1 AEVTDQAAAE
11 TQTIRQRRGALP
23 LQPGT
28 DIFER
33 IGVELFEAGVAAAR
47 VAQQPPHAAAA
58 RFDALRAGE
67 ADERVAAEALAAD
80 HRFQQIAVRTAGE
93 LDVHRERRVEIGAR
107 LGEHRNAG
115 KAKGCEP
122 VELGLNHALLRL
134 QIRGTAVAAWT
145 SASPSR
151 AATRGGLAAPAAPAG
166 AYEEMYIE
174 VRHATT
180 IARRDARASRESW

>member
-1 AEVTDQAAAE
+1 MCARPLRSLMARSPGAPSPAPPAAGSPGG
-11 TQTIRQRRGALP
+11 GAA
-23 LQPGT
+23 T
-28 DIFER
+28 
-33 IGVELFEAGVAAAR
+33 AR
-47 VAQQPPHAAAA
+47 TAQQQPHAAAA
-58 RFDALRAGE
+58 RFDALRTRE
-67 ADERVAAEALAAD
+67 AYERVAAEARAAH
-80 HRFQQIAVRTAGE
+80 HRFQQIAVGTAGE
-93 LDVHRERRVEIGAR
+93 LDVHRERRVEIGAC

-166 AYEEMYIE
+166 AYEETCVE
-174 VRHATT
+174 VRHAMT
-180 IARRDARASRESW
+180 IARRDARASRGSSPH